1 MAFSQSL
8 PTLWHQK
15 ATPYSSLWVLS
26 SSKVVFSTSLTFSK
40 RRPMNQMALNQL
52 FFSMIFFHYV
62 LWSAA
67 SCACLRGIHLSP
79 HGSIKFI
86 QSCHYLQCFQG
97 ESGNFGGI
105 SEAGIIGCS
114 NFWHMASTPF
124 QLARSHY
131 LFNAKLVSIQGKG
144 TEKMARKQE
153 SYNPKF
159 CVVRAIWDPVLW
171 RLDEISKAAS
181 LHASVP
187 LHILMQFCWSQGQS
201 MWLPLFGVSGFLP
214 EFQTVTRM

>member
-1 MAFSQSL
+1 
-8 PTLWHQK
+8 
-15 ATPYSSLWVLS
+15 
-26 SSKVVFSTSLTFSK
+26 
-40 RRPMNQMALNQL
+40 
-52 FFSMIFFHYV
+52 MIFFHYV

-67 SCACLRGIHLSP
+67 FYACLRRICFSP

-97 ESGNFGGI
+97 ESGTFGGI
-105 SEAGIIGCS
+105 SEAGMINCS
-114 NFWHMASTPF
+114 DFWHMASTTF
-124 QLARSHY
+124 QLARSNY
-131 LFNAKLVSIQGKG
+131 FFNAKLVYIQGKG

-153 SYNPKF
+153 SCNPKF
-159 CVVRAIWDPVLW
+159 CVVRAIWDPMLW
-171 RLDEISKAAS
+171 RLDEISKAAL

-201 MWLPLFGVSGFLP
+201 MWLLRFGVSGFLP